1 MTFRLGLCG
10 VVVAVVLAV
19 AVRPAEARHAR
30 FLGPHPIAARLGGG
44 FCYIEAPHLHVY
56 LPDHVA
62 LYQQVGGAYVFTGD
76 PTPFGYEGER
86 HVFYGHHPVLAVDA
100 EEPVYCYLDG
110 PHYHA
115 YAPEGVDFKVKGG
128 VAFYVGAYPPE
139 YVKVKGHRARLV
151 NAEYRPFVTVR
162 PVVQVAPP
170 PEWRGEVV
178 VGPPRVEV
186 EVRAP
191 GVMVVPPP
199 PVLVAP
205 PAPHVFIAP
214 APRVLIAPPGPGV
227 VVGAPGPVFVEPRG
241 RRHHH
246 DDDDDQGEWREHDRG
261 KHKGWYKHHER
272 ED

>member
-1 MTFRLGLCG
+1 MTFRIGFCSLVCA
-10 VVVAVVLAV
+10 VALAV
-19 AVRPAEARHAR
+19 AARPAEARHAR
-30 FLGPHPIAARLGGG
+30 FLGPHPIAARFGGG

-56 LPDHVA
+56 LPDHAA

-86 HVFYGHHPVLAVDA
+86 HVFYGHHPVLTVVGD
-100 EEPVYCYLDG
+100 EHVYCYLDG

-115 YAPEGVDFKVKGG
+115 YNPEGADFKIKDG
-128 VAFYVGAYPPE
+128 VAFYVGPYEPV
-139 YVKVKGHRARLV
+139 YFKVKPHRAKLV
-151 NAEYRPFVTVR
+151 NAEYRPFVVVR

-178 VGPPRVEV
+178 LAPPRAHVEV

-191 GVMVVPPP
+191 GVFVAPPP
-199 PVLVAP
+199 PVMVVP
-205 PAPHVFIAP
+205 PAPHV
-214 APRVLIAPPGPGV
+214 LIAPP
-227 VVGAPGPVFVEPRG
+227 APIFLESRG

-246 DDDDDQGEWREHDRG
+246 DDDDDDEQGEREHDRG
-261 KHKGWYKHHER
+261 KHKGWYKHHEK